1 MRWRRSAAPA
11 NESLK
16 AAICGRDCATVPLQ
30 HSIALGASS
39 GDAADRDA
47 ARARVA
53 RKGLASLL
61 DGDGE
66 GDDRRSEKMTEG
78 GMGAAAL
85 LAKAEEIK
93 AKGNEFFKNGDYKKA
108 ITRFARIR
116 AYTWV
121 PSGEA
126 RQYGGMGANASREFQ
141 YAETETQQLTR
152 LDQIACG
159 NIAQCYLELGQFRK
173 ALDFN
178 AKVCGPPCSR
188 GSEAAERQDREAPNP
203 DLHVKALSRSS
214 RCLLAMGDLDGAKDC
229 VLRALGLDPQYK
241 PARALYK
248 KLQEAFREHAAKQ
261 KQTLKGAFAADHA
274 ITADDRVDLEPD
286 RLPIDEDPSDGA

>member
-1 MRWRRSAAPA
+1 
-11 NESLK
+11 
-16 AAICGRDCATVPLQ
+16 
-30 HSIALGASS
+30 
-39 GDAADRDA
+39 
-47 ARARVA
+47 
-53 RKGLASLL
+53 
-61 DGDGE
+61 
-66 GDDRRSEKMTEG
+66 
-78 GMGAAAL
+78 MGAAAL
-85 LAKAEEIK
+85 LERAEEIK
-93 AKGNEFFKNGDYKKA
+93 LKGNALFKAGDYKKA

-159 NIAQCYLELGQFRK
+159 NIAQCYLELGWYRK

-178 AKVCGPPCSR
+178 AKVSGPICGR
-188 GSEAAERQDREAPNP
+188 GSESAERHDREAVNP

-229 VLRALGLDPQYK
+229 VLRALGLDPQCD
-241 PARALYK
+241 PV
-248 KLQEAFREHAAKQ
+248 RE
-261 KQTLKGAFAADHA
+261 LRG
-274 ITADDRVDLEPD
+274 TAPLRRDFGSIACGSLHGQ
-286 RLPIDEDPSDGA
+286 LTG

>member
-1 MRWRRSAAPA
+1 
-11 NESLK
+11 
-16 AAICGRDCATVPLQ
+16 
-30 HSIALGASS
+30 
-39 GDAADRDA
+39 
-47 ARARVA
+47 
-53 RKGLASLL
+53 
-61 DGDGE
+61 
-66 GDDRRSEKMTEG
+66 MTDG

-159 NIAQCYLELGQFRK
+159 NIAQCYL
-173 ALDFN
+173 
-178 AKVCGPPCSR
+178 
-188 GSEAAERQDREAPNP
+188 
-203 DLHVKALSRSS
+203 
-214 RCLLAMGDLDGAKDC
+214 
-229 VLRALGLDPQYK
+229 
-241 PARALYK
+241 
-248 KLQEAFREHAAKQ
+248 
-261 KQTLKGAFAADHA
+261 
-274 ITADDRVDLEPD
+274 
-286 RLPIDEDPSDGA
+286 

>member
-1 MRWRRSAAPA
+1 
-11 NESLK
+11 
-16 AAICGRDCATVPLQ
+16 
-30 HSIALGASS
+30 
-39 GDAADRDA
+39 
-47 ARARVA
+47 
-53 RKGLASLL
+53 
-61 DGDGE
+61 
-66 GDDRRSEKMTEG
+66 
-78 GMGAAAL
+78 MGAAAL
-85 LAKAEEIK
+85 LERAEEIK
-93 AKGNEFFKNGDYKKA
+93 KKGNALFKAGDYKKA

-159 NIAQCYLELGQFRK
+159 NIAQCYLELGRYRK

-178 AKVCGPPCSR
+178 AKVSGPICGR
-188 GSEAAERQDREAPNP
+188 GSESAERQDREAVNP

-229 VLRALGLDPQYK
+229 VLRALGLDPQYG
-241 PARALYK
+241 AV
-248 KLQEAFREHAAKQ
+248 RE
-261 KQTLKGAFAADHA
+261 LRG
-274 ITADDRVDLEPD
+274 TAPLRRDVGSMACGSLHGQ
-286 RLPIDEDPSDGA
+286 LTG

>member
-1 MRWRRSAAPA
+1 MRPRLR
-11 NESLK
+11 N
-16 AAICGRDCATVPLQ
+16 CPLQ

-61 DGDGE
+61 DADGD

>member
-1 MRWRRSAAPA
+1 
-11 NESLK
+11 
-16 AAICGRDCATVPLQ
+16 
-30 HSIALGASS
+30 LGASS

-61 DGDGE
+61 DAGDE
-66 GDDRRSEKMTEG
+66 GDERRSRKMTEG

>member
-1 MRWRRSAAPA
+1 MSA
-11 NESLK
+11 
-16 AAICGRDCATVPLQ
+16 
-30 HSIALGASS
+30 
-39 GDAADRDA
+39 
-47 ARARVA
+47 
-53 RKGLASLL
+53 
-61 DGDGE
+61 
-66 GDDRRSEKMTEG
+66 G

-85 LAKAEEIK
+85 LERAEEIK
-93 AKGNEFFKNGDYKKA
+93 KKGNALFKAGDYKKA

-159 NIAQCYLELGQFRK
+159 NIAQCYLELGRYRK

-178 AKVCGPPCSR
+178 AKVSGPICDR
-188 GSEAAERQDREAPNP
+188 GCESAERQDREAVNP
-203 DLHVKALSRSS
+203 DLHVKALSRPS

-229 VLRALGLDPQYK
+229 VLRALGLDPQCG
-241 PARALYK
+241 AASHAIRHRRGRRRVHAVRRRRALRART
-248 KLQEAFREHAAKQ
+248 AFQAGLRPAGTSRPAPFER
-261 KQTLKGAFAADHA
+261 G
-274 ITADDRVDLEPD
+274 I
-286 RLPIDEDPSDGA
+286 

>member
-1 MRWRRSAAPA
+1 
-11 NESLK
+11 
-16 AAICGRDCATVPLQ
+16 
-30 HSIALGASS
+30 
-39 GDAADRDA
+39 
-47 ARARVA
+47 
-53 RKGLASLL
+53 
-61 DGDGE
+61 
-66 GDDRRSEKMTEG
+66 MTDG

-214 RCLLAMGDLDGAKDC
+214 RCLLAMGD
-229 VLRALGLDPQYK
+229 
-241 PARALYK
+241 
-248 KLQEAFREHAAKQ
+248 
-261 KQTLKGAFAADHA
+261 
-274 ITADDRVDLEPD
+274 
-286 RLPIDEDPSDGA
+286 

>member
-1 MRWRRSAAPA
+1 MSA
-11 NESLK
+11 
-16 AAICGRDCATVPLQ
+16 
-30 HSIALGASS
+30 
-39 GDAADRDA
+39 
-47 ARARVA
+47 
-53 RKGLASLL
+53 
-61 DGDGE
+61 
-66 GDDRRSEKMTEG
+66 G

-85 LAKAEEIK
+85 LERAEEIK
-93 AKGNEFFKNGDYKKA
+93 LKGNALFKAGDYKKA

-159 NIAQCYLELGQFRK
+159 NIAQCYLELGWYRK

-178 AKVCGPPCSR
+178 AKVSGPICGR
-188 GSEAAERQDREAPNP
+188 GSESAERHDREAVNP

-229 VLRALGLDPQYK
+229 VLRALGLDPQCD
-241 PARALYK
+241 PV
-248 KLQEAFREHAAKQ
+248 RE
-261 KQTLKGAFAADHA
+261 LRG
-274 ITADDRVDLEPD
+274 TAPLRRDVGSIACGSLHGQ
-286 RLPIDEDPSDGA
+286 LTG

>member
-1 MRWRRSAAPA
+1 MSA
-11 NESLK
+11 
-16 AAICGRDCATVPLQ
+16 
-30 HSIALGASS
+30 
-39 GDAADRDA
+39 
-47 ARARVA
+47 
-53 RKGLASLL
+53 
-61 DGDGE
+61 
-66 GDDRRSEKMTEG
+66 G

-85 LAKAEEIK
+85 LERAEEIK
-93 AKGNEFFKNGDYKKA
+93 LKGNALFKAGDYKKA

-159 NIAQCYLELGQFRK
+159 NIAQCYLELGWYRK

-178 AKVCGPPCSR
+178 AKVSGPICGR
-188 GSEAAERQDREAPNP
+188 GSESAERHDREAVNP

-229 VLRALGLDPQYK
+229 VLRALGLDPQCD
-241 PARALYK
+241 PV
-248 KLQEAFREHAAKQ
+248 RE
-261 KQTLKGAFAADHA
+261 LRG
-274 ITADDRVDLEPD
+274 TAPLRRDFGSIACGSLHGQ
-286 RLPIDEDPSDGA
+286 LTG

>member
-1 MRWRRSAAPA
+1 MSA
-11 NESLK
+11 
-16 AAICGRDCATVPLQ
+16 
-30 HSIALGASS
+30 
-39 GDAADRDA
+39 
-47 ARARVA
+47 
-53 RKGLASLL
+53 
-61 DGDGE
+61 
-66 GDDRRSEKMTEG
+66 G
-78 GMGAAAL
+78 GVGAAAL
-85 LAKAEEIK
+85 LERAEEIK
-93 AKGNEFFKNGDYKKA
+93 LKGNALFKAGDYKKA

-159 NIAQCYLELGQFRK
+159 NIAQCYLELGWYRK

-178 AKVCGPPCSR
+178 AKVSGPICGR
-188 GSEAAERQDREAPNP
+188 GSESAERHDREAVNP

-229 VLRALGLDPQYK
+229 VLRALGLDPQCD
-241 PARALYK
+241 PV
-248 KLQEAFREHAAKQ
+248 RE
-261 KQTLKGAFAADHA
+261 LRG
-274 ITADDRVDLEPD
+274 TAPLRRDVGSIACGSLHGQ
-286 RLPIDEDPSDGA
+286 LTG